1 MAKSLLLFIFI
12 TSSCLTLKYQAQKVW
27 LFSKTTYMG
36 NAPANRD
43 GKALNAHSETLSCFL
58 ETGSNSESPEWQT
71 AWYKGVKY
79 AVNVL
84 QINQDSVIIGRA
96 KNARNIIV
104 IKPGQGIKLI
114 QLQLTAQGD
123 FKAPK
128 AAGFVLAGVLNKK
141 TVYLTSDEPP
151 VELAPVLAQ

>member
-1 MAKSLLLFIFI
+1 MAKSLLLMLFF
-12 TSSCLTLKYQAQKVW
+12 TSACLTLKYQAQKVW

-36 NAPANRD
+36 NAPADRD
-43 GKALNAHSETLSCFL
+43 GKALNAYSETLSCFL
-58 ETGSNSESPEWQT
+58 ETGSNSENPEWQT

-84 QINQDSVIIGRA
+84 QVNQDSVIIGRA
-96 KNARNIIV
+96 KNAGNIIA
-104 IKPGQGIKLI
+104 IKPGRGMKLI

-123 FKAPK
+123 FKTPK
-128 AAGFVLAGVLNKK
+128 AASFVLEGVLNKK
-141 TVYLTSDEPP
+141 TVYLTSDKPP